1 MKILRVPLVLL
12 ALLLA
17 ISLPTGVQAAKMP
30 NRPTALAVGT
40 IDDQTSVL
48 IWSGSAGTFRAR
60 AIKLNRRGAIRPST
74 SRTCTAELSQA
85 GPGRCAVARLSPG
98 RWQIRVTHVTS
109 GGAAIRTKIIVVPL
123 MSGFPTGFAPCAGNA
138 ETVKQAA
145 YNCLRDWK
153 PGPHP
158 PATLVYH
165 FSPSVSTQMQNKVK
179 QAAEFTLDY
188 ATPTLK
194 LLGYEP
200 TYHIFVNGEGV
211 ESAAGRAWCKQAALS
226 YAGTATQDWLWNSP
240 QQSGACT
247 EEGAGGRGNP
257 STIPGHATGWITTGP
272 YGWAGGEDFWVF
284 EVLPWEMWGVQRQ
297 YFKTIVPEA
306 PGVNEVQQRW
316 VQYLGAAVG
325 SAAAVQLLGRD
336 VDAVHP
342 RIWEHEYW
350 GNRAVTWQPTYH
362 GWLCPEN
369 DSPRAQ
375 SCGVAQDLP
384 AAEAALPWNYTLYNY
399 AREYVL
405 AKFGPAW
412 IQEQL
417 WPALAAEYGGQNSD
431 YYEDM
436 DRVAYR
442 LWGGTWG
449 DIEEAL
455 DTYLI
460 SELKAEGYTGLK

>member
-1 MKILRVPLVLL
+1 MSNVFIRPVIKYLHDMKILRVLLVLL
-12 ALLLA
+12 LA
-17 ISLPTGVQAAKMP
+17 GCGGATAPVPS
-30 NRPTALAVGT
+30 PTASPV
-40 IDDQTSVL
+40 
-48 IWSGSAGTFRAR
+48 
-60 AIKLNRRGAIRPST
+60 
-74 SRTCTAELSQA
+74 AE
-85 GPGRCAVARLSPG
+85 VSPTP
-98 RWQIRVTHVTS
+98 IP
-109 GGAAIRTKIIVVPL
+109 VVPL
-123 MSGFPTGFAPCAGNA
+123 MDGFPTGFAPCAGNA
-138 ETVKQAA
+138 KTVKQAA

-165 FSPSVSTQMQNKVK
+165 FSPSVSTRMQNKVK

-194 LLGYEP
+194 LLGYAP
-200 TYHIFVNGEGV
+200 TYHIFVNEEGV
-211 ESAAGRAWCKQAALS
+211 ESAAGRAWCKQEALS
-226 YAGTATQDWLWNSP
+226 YAGTATQDWIWNSP
-240 QQSGACT
+240 QSVGPCT
-247 EEGAGGRGNP
+247 TAAAGGRGVP
-257 STIPGHATGWITTGP
+257 STIPGHFTAWITTGP
-272 YGWAGGEDFWVF
+272 DGWSGGEDFWVF
-284 EVLPWEMWGVQRQ
+284 EVLPGELWGVQHQ
-297 YFKTIVPEA
+297 YFETVVPNA
-306 PGVNEVQQRW
+306 PEVQDVVQRW
-316 VQYLGAAVG
+316 LVYLAFVAGGAAG
-325 SAAAVQLLGRD
+325 VQLLGQD
-336 VDAVHP
+336 VEARHA

-362 GWLCPEN
+362 GWLCPGFSN
-369 DSPRAQ
+369 SLRAR
-375 SCGVAQDLP
+375 SCGVEQDLP

-431 YYEDM
+431 YYEEM

-460 SELKAEGYTGLK
+460 SELKAEGFTGLK

>member
-1 MKILRVPLVLL
+1 MKILRVLLVLL
-12 ALLLA
+12 LA
-17 ISLPTGVQAAKMP
+17 GCGGATAPAPS
-30 NRPTALAVGT
+30 PTASPV
-40 IDDQTSVL
+40 
-48 IWSGSAGTFRAR
+48 
-60 AIKLNRRGAIRPST
+60 
-74 SRTCTAELSQA
+74 AE
-85 GPGRCAVARLSPG
+85 VSP
-98 RWQIRVTHVTS
+98 TPTP
-109 GGAAIRTKIIVVPL
+109 VVPL
-123 MSGFPTGFAPCAGNA
+123 MDGFPTGFAPCAGNA

-194 LLGYEP
+194 LLGYAP

-247 EEGAGGRGNP
+247 KEGAGGRGNP
-257 STIPGHATGWITTGP
+257 SAIPGHKTAWITKGP
-272 YGWAGGEDFWVF
+272 YGWAGGEDFWAI
-284 EVLPWEMWGVQRQ
+284 EVLPWELWGVQSQ
-297 YFKTIVPEA
+297 YFETIVPEFWW
-306 PGVNEVQQRW
+306 GVHGVVQRW

-336 VDAVHP
+336 VDAVHA
-342 RIWEHEYW
+342 RIWEHENG

-362 GWLCPEN
+362 GWLCPEITN
-369 DSPRAQ
+369 PRAQ
-375 SCGVAQDLP
+375 SCGAVQDLP
-384 AAEAALPWNYTLYNY
+384 AAEAAIPWNYTLYNY

-417 WPALAAEYGGQNSD
+417 WPALAAEYGGENND
-431 YYEDM
+431 YYEEM

-449 DIEEAL
+449 DMEEAL

-460 SELKAEGYTGLK
+460 SELKAEGFTGLK

>member
-1 MKILRVPLVLL
+1 MSNVFIRPVIKYLHDMKILRVLLVLL
-12 ALLLA
+12 LA
-17 ISLPTGVQAAKMP
+17 GCGGATAPAPS
-30 NRPTALAVGT
+30 PTASPV
-40 IDDQTSVL
+40 
-48 IWSGSAGTFRAR
+48 
-60 AIKLNRRGAIRPST
+60 
-74 SRTCTAELSQA
+74 AE
-85 GPGRCAVARLSPG
+85 VSP
-98 RWQIRVTHVTS
+98 TPTP
-109 GGAAIRTKIIVVPL
+109 VVPL
-123 MSGFPTGFAPCAGNA
+123 MDGFPTGFAPCAGNA

-165 FSPSVSTQMQNKVK
+165 FSPSVSTRMQNKVK

-194 LLGYEP
+194 LLGYAP
-200 TYHIFVNGEGV
+200 TYHIFVNEEGV

-226 YAGTATQDWLWNSP
+226 YAGTATQDWIWNSP
-240 QQSGACT
+240 QSVGPCT
-247 EEGAGGRGNP
+247 TAAAGGRGVP
-257 STIPGHATGWITTGP
+257 STIPGHFTAWITTGP
-272 YGWAGGEDFWVF
+272 DGWSGGEDFWVF
-284 EVLPWEMWGVQRQ
+284 EVLPGELWGVQHQ
-297 YFKTIVPEA
+297 YFETVVPNA
-306 PGVNEVQQRW
+306 PEVQDVVQRW
-316 VQYLGAAVG
+316 LVYLAFVAGGAAG
-325 SAAAVQLLGRD
+325 VQLLGQD
-336 VDAVHP
+336 VEARHA

-362 GWLCPEN
+362 GWLCPGFSN
-369 DSPRAQ
+369 SLRAR
-375 SCGVAQDLP
+375 SCGVEQDLP

-431 YYEDM
+431 YYEEM

-460 SELKAEGYTGLK
+460 SELKAEGFTGLK

>member
-1 MKILRVPLVLL
+1 MSNVFIRPAIKYLHDMKMFRVLLVLL
-12 ALLLA
+12 LA
-17 ISLPTGVQAAKMP
+17 GCGGATAPAPS
-30 NRPTALAVGT
+30 PTASPV
-40 IDDQTSVL
+40 
-48 IWSGSAGTFRAR
+48 
-60 AIKLNRRGAIRPST
+60 
-74 SRTCTAELSQA
+74 AE
-85 GPGRCAVARLSPG
+85 VSP
-98 RWQIRVTHVTS
+98 TPTP
-109 GGAAIRTKIIVVPL
+109 VVPL
-123 MSGFPTGFAPCAGNA
+123 MDGFPTDFAPCAGKA
-138 ETVKQAA
+138 KTVKQAA

-165 FSPSVSTQMQNKVK
+165 FSPSVSTRMQNKVK

-194 LLGYEP
+194 LLDYEP

-247 EEGAGGRGNP
+247 KEGGGGRGNP
-257 STIPGHATGWITTGP
+257 STIPGHFTGWITKGP
-272 YGWAGGEDFWVF
+272 HGWSGGEDFWVF
-284 EVLPWEMWGVQRQ
+284 EVLPWEMWGVQAQ
-297 YFKTIVPEA
+297 YFETIVPEA

-325 SAAAVQLLGRD
+325 GAAGVQLLGQD
-336 VDAVHP
+336 VEARHA

-362 GWLCPEN
+362 GWLCPEITN
-369 DSPRAQ
+369 PRAQ
-375 SCGVAQDLP
+375 SCGVKQDIRG
-384 AAEAALPWNYTLYNY
+384 AEVEIPWNYTLYNY

-417 WPALAAEYGGQNSD
+417 WPALAAEYGGENND
-431 YYEDM
+431 YYEEM

-442 LWGGTWG
+442 LWGGTWS

-460 SELKAEGYTGLK
+460 SELKAEGFTGLK

>member
-1 MKILRVPLVLL
+1 MKVFRVLLVLL
-12 ALLLA
+12 LA
-17 ISLPTGVQAAKMP
+17 G
-30 NRPTALAVGT
+30 
-40 IDDQTSVL
+40 
-48 IWSGSAGTFRAR
+48 
-60 AIKLNRRGAIRPST
+60 
-74 SRTCTAELSQA
+74 C
-85 GPGRCAVARLSPG
+85 
-98 RWQIRVTHVTS
+98 
-109 GGAAIRTKIIVVPL
+109 GGATAPAPSPTVSPVAEVSPTPSPIVPL
-123 MSGFPTGFAPCAGNA
+123 MDGFPTGFAPCAGNA
-138 ETVKQAA
+138 KTVKQAA

-165 FSPSVSTQMQNKVK
+165 FSPSVSTRMQNKVK

-194 LLGYEP
+194 LLGYAP

-247 EEGAGGRGNP
+247 KEGGGGRGNP
-257 STIPGHATGWITTGP
+257 STIPGHATAWITKGP
-272 YGWAGGEDFWVF
+272 DGWSNGEDFWAF
-284 EVLPWEMWGVQRQ
+284 EVLPGELWAVQAQ
-297 YFKTIVPEA
+297 YFETIVPDA

-316 VQYLGAAVG
+316 VQYLAFVAGRAAG
-325 SAAAVQLLGRD
+325 VQLLGRD
-336 VDAVHP
+336 VEALSALNYEQNG
-342 RIWEHEYW
+342 RE
-350 GNRAVTWQPTYH
+350 RAVTWQPTYH
-362 GWLCPEN
+362 GWLCPESA
-369 DSPRAQ
+369 SPRAQ

-384 AAEAALPWNYTLYNY
+384 AAEAAIPSNYTLYNY

-431 YYEDM
+431 YYEEM

-442 LWGGTWG
+442 LWGGTWS

-455 DTYLI
+455 DTYLLA
-460 SELKAEGYTGLK
+460 ELKAEGFTGLK

>member
-1 MKILRVPLVLL
+1 M
-12 ALLLA
+12 
-17 ISLPTGVQAAKMP
+17 
-30 NRPTALAVGT
+30 
-40 IDDQTSVL
+40 D
-48 IWSGSAGTFRAR
+48 
-60 AIKLNRRGAIRPST
+60 
-74 SRTCTAELSQA
+74 
-85 GPGRCAVARLSPG
+85 
-98 RWQIRVTHVTS
+98 
-109 GGAAIRTKIIVVPL
+109 
-123 MSGFPTGFAPCAGNA
+123 GFPTGFAPCAGNA
-138 ETVKQAA
+138 KTVKQAA

-165 FSPSVSTQMQNKVK
+165 FSPSVSTRMQNKVK

-194 LLGYEP
+194 LLSYAP

-247 EEGAGGRGNP
+247 KEGAGGRGNP
-257 STIPGHATGWITTGP
+257 STIPGHATAWITKGP
-272 YGWAGGEDFWVF
+272 DGWSNGEDFWAF
-284 EVLPWEMWGVQRQ
+284 EVLPGELWAVQAQ
-297 YFKTIVPEA
+297 YFETIVPDA

-316 VQYLGAAVG
+316 VQYLAFVAGGAAG
-325 SAAAVQLLGRD
+325 VQLLGRD
-336 VDAVHP
+336 VEALSALNYEQNG
-342 RIWEHEYW
+342 RE
-350 GNRAVTWQPTYH
+350 RAVTWQPTYH
-362 GWLCPEN
+362 GWLCPESA
-369 DSPRAQ
+369 SPRAQ

-384 AAEAALPWNYTLYNY
+384 AAEAAIPWNYTLYNY

-417 WPALAAEYGGQNSD
+417 WPALAAEYGGENSD
-431 YYEDM
+431 YYEEM

-442 LWGGTWG
+442 LWGGTWS

-460 SELKAEGYTGLK
+460 SELKAEGFTGLK

>member
-1 MKILRVPLVLL
+1 MSNVFIRPAIKYLHDMKMFRVLLVLL
-12 ALLLA
+12 LA
-17 ISLPTGVQAAKMP
+17 G
-30 NRPTALAVGT
+30 
-40 IDDQTSVL
+40 
-48 IWSGSAGTFRAR
+48 
-60 AIKLNRRGAIRPST
+60 
-74 SRTCTAELSQA
+74 C
-85 GPGRCAVARLSPG
+85 
-98 RWQIRVTHVTS
+98 
-109 GGAAIRTKIIVVPL
+109 GGATAPAPSPTVSPVAEVSPTPTPVVPL
-123 MSGFPTGFAPCAGNA
+123 MDGFPTGFAPCAGNA
-138 ETVKQAA
+138 KTVKQAA

-165 FSPSVSTQMQNKVK
+165 FSPSVNTQMQNKVK

-194 LLGYEP
+194 LLGYAP

-226 YAGTATQDWLWNSP
+226 YAGTATQDWIWNRP
-240 QQSGACT
+240 EQSSGPCT
-247 EEGAGGRGNP
+247 TAGAGGRGIP
-257 STIPGHATGWITTGP
+257 STIPGHAAAWITKGP
-272 YGWAGGEDFWVF
+272 YGWGNEDFWSL
-284 EVLPWEMWGVQRQ
+284 EVLPAEISHSIHGQLFGAMVPEFASGVQQ
-297 YFKTIVPEA
+297 V
-306 PGVNEVQQRW
+306 VQRW
-316 VQYLGAAVG
+316 VQYLGPSALSQANGVRQLGQDVKAV
-325 SAAAVQLLGRD
+325 SALIYEQNGR
-336 VDAVHP
+336 
-342 RIWEHEYW
+342 E
-350 GNRAVTWQPTYH
+350 RAVTWQPTYH
-362 GWLCPEN
+362 GWLCPEITN
-369 DSPRAQ
+369 PRAQ
-375 SCGVAQDLP
+375 SCGAVQDVP
-384 AAEAALPWNYTLYNY
+384 AAQAALPWNYTLYNY

-431 YYEDM
+431 YYEEM

-460 SELKAEGYTGLK
+460 SELKAEGFTGLK

>member
-1 MKILRVPLVLL
+1 MKILRVLLVLL
-12 ALLLA
+12 LA
-17 ISLPTGVQAAKMP
+17 GCGGATAPAPS
-30 NRPTALAVGT
+30 PTASPV
-40 IDDQTSVL
+40 
-48 IWSGSAGTFRAR
+48 
-60 AIKLNRRGAIRPST
+60 
-74 SRTCTAELSQA
+74 AE
-85 GPGRCAVARLSPG
+85 VSP
-98 RWQIRVTHVTS
+98 TPTP
-109 GGAAIRTKIIVVPL
+109 VVPL
-123 MSGFPTGFAPCAGNA
+123 MDGFPTGFAPCAGNA
-138 ETVKQAA
+138 KTVKQAA

-165 FSPSVSTQMQNKVK
+165 FSPSVSTRMQNKVK

-194 LLGYEP
+194 LLGYAP
-200 TYHIFVNGEGV
+200 TYHIFVNEEGV

-226 YAGTATQDWLWNSP
+226 YAGTATQDWIWNSP
-240 QQSGACT
+240 QSVGPCT
-247 EEGAGGRGNP
+247 TAGGGGRGVP
-257 STIPGHATGWITTGP
+257 STIPGHSTAWITTGP
-272 YGWAGGEDFWVF
+272 DGWAGGEDFWAF
-284 EVLPWEMWGVQRQ
+284 EILPGELWEVQHQ

-306 PGVNEVQQRW
+306 PEVQDVVQRW
-316 VQYLGAAVG
+316 VQYLRFVAGDAAG
-325 SAAAVQLLGRD
+325 VQLLGQD
-336 VDAVHP
+336 VEARHARISTHDA
-342 RIWEHEYW
+342 
-350 GNRAVTWQPTYH
+350 GNQAVTWQPTYH
-362 GWLCPEN
+362 GWLCPGFSN
-369 DSPRAQ
+369 SLRAQ

-384 AAEAALPWNYTLYNY
+384 AAEVEIPWNYTLYNY

-431 YYEDM
+431 YYEEM

-442 LWGGTWG
+442 LWGGTWS

-460 SELKAEGYTGLK
+460 SELKAEGFTGLK

>member
-1 MKILRVPLVLL
+1 
-12 ALLLA
+12 
-17 ISLPTGVQAAKMP
+17 
-30 NRPTALAVGT
+30 
-40 IDDQTSVL
+40 
-48 IWSGSAGTFRAR
+48 
-60 AIKLNRRGAIRPST
+60 
-74 SRTCTAELSQA
+74 
-85 GPGRCAVARLSPG
+85 
-98 RWQIRVTHVTS
+98 VTS

-123 MSGFPTGFAPCAGNA
+123 MSDFPTGFAPCAGNA

-194 LLGYEP
+194 LLGYAP

-247 EEGAGGRGNP
+247 KEGVGGRGNP
-257 STIPGHATGWITTGP
+257 STIPGHATAWITKGP
-272 YGWAGGEDFWVF
+272 DGWSNGEDFWAF
-284 EVLPWEMWGVQRQ
+284 EVLPGELWAVQGQ
-297 YFKTIVPEA
+297 YFETIVPDA

-316 VQYLGAAVG
+316 VQYLAFVAGRAAG
-325 SAAAVQLLGRD
+325 VQLLGRD
-336 VDAVHP
+336 VEALSALNYEQNG
-342 RIWEHEYW
+342 RE
-350 GNRAVTWQPTYH
+350 RAVTWQPTYH
-362 GWLCPEN
+362 GWLCPESA
-369 DSPRAQ
+369 SPRAR
-375 SCGVAQDLP
+375 SCGVVQDLP
-384 AAEAALPWNYTLYNY
+384 AAEAAIPWNYTLYNY

-431 YYEDM
+431 YYEEM

-442 LWGGTWG
+442 LWGGTWS

-460 SELKAEGYTGLK
+460 SELKAEGFTGLK